1 MFEQNLRQGLII
13 GFGSPMVFLKSPISA
28 AFLGLA
34 CVVTLAPLV
43 LGRFRTHVLSG
54 PPAPELDRLTG
65 TEIREP

>member
-1 MFEQNLRQGLII
+1 
-13 GFGSPMVFLKSPISA
+13 MVFLKSPISA